1 MAEELK
7 NPHRRPMVLGSGLFS
22 EKKKC
27 VIEFMAGRGC
37 CIGLDE
43 LDAF

>member
-7 NPHRRPMVLGSGLFS
+7 NSHRRPMVLGSGLFFF
-22 EKKKC
+22 KKKR
-27 VIEFMAGRGC
+27 VVEFMAGRGC
-37 CIGLDE
+37 CVGLDE